1 MNSKQFNL
9 ALTISLIVLMAM
21 LTTILSSCGNMKK
34 TDNTRISV
42 QDDSSNNKKD
52 PSIILRAINLE
63 NGSVQALTLP
73 DSMYNVYMKGD
84 TVWAFN
90 NVIRNISIV
99 PKEGETINLNELVKI
114 GMYTKY
120 RIDE

>member
-1 MNSKQFNL
+1 MNSKQFNI
-9 ALTISLIVLMAM
+9 ALTISLIVL
-21 LTTILSSCGNMKK
+21 LGILSSLFSSCSSSRKEEGNI
-34 TDNTRISV
+34 RL
-42 QDDSSNNKKD
+42 SSENSKKD
-52 PSIILRAINLE
+52 PSIILRAYNLNTNTIE
-63 NGSVQALTLP
+63 ALTIP
-73 DSMYNVYMKGD
+73 DSIYNVYMKGD

-120 RIDE
+120 RIEE